1 MLLSACVI
9 ARDEAASL
17 PRCLASL
24 AGLADEVVVYD
35 TGSTDDTVAVAQGA
49 GARVVRGSWPGSF
62 ADARNAALG
71 HCRGGWVLSIDADEE
86 AVVVDP
92 AGLRAQLAL
101 VPVDVDALQVSIDN
115 LGAAGLAGA
124 YAHVAE
130 RLFRRD
136 RCTWRGRLH
145 EQLVADATDGL
156 AISRHLTALR
166 VRHHGYV
173 PDPVVAQAKAQR
185 NLQLAQA
192 EVEDPSLGDRGIALV
207 WLGRALW
214 AAGRSEE
221 ALVALFDGARTTA
234 NPTSR
239 RQGLAGAARVALGLG
254 RIEAAEVAV
263 AELRLASTAPVAADV
278 LQAGVHLASGRHRQ
292 ALALLGTLTTTIRD
306 DDGYEHSPRSTAEWR
321 AAALLGAGCPG
332 EAADEL
338 LGPLRAEGVLVADL
352 DLLVA
357 ALEQAGRSLDELA
370 SAAPGPA
377 VVTVAAGAAR
387 LRPDRSHRVLQAL
400 WRRWGND
407 DAGREDSPAMAV
419 LAGAALA
426 GRLLPAVPA
435 ATWSARLRA
444 AGLGEL
450 CPLTALARD
459 GGAPPRRRLQA
470 ALAAGRA
477 GDEAMA
483 AMVPELA
490 ALLPS
495 AALDAIALPGPLRAA
510 ADDLRVQGTPA
521 PRSPAG
527 PGGGRTG
534 PANGDGERPA
544 VSLVLVAS
552 DGAERV
558 LGCLQALVVTLPA
571 DLPFEVVV
579 VTAGADAATRSVVD
593 ALGGDVVVVD
603 GTLAVGRARARNLGL
618 AAAASS
624 ADVVCFV
631 DSVARPE
638 PGWLVPLV
646 AGLHDDPA
654 LGCLGSVLRTACG
667 DLVAGGTVRAEESS
681 GRAAGLARRPW
692 GGSGRLGPAVDWVR
706 IDGTGAGD
714 PLPVEVVPGHVV
726 AVRRCAIDEVGGFD
740 EDYWNGGEVAELCAS
755 LGGAGW
761 AVACHPA
768 SAAGDDSGTD
778 LAAILWAEQDP
789 AQVPLMVTAGPRWQ
803 WRDNRE
809 CYTQRWL
816 VPALVP

>member
-9 ARDEAASL
+9 ARDESASL

-24 AGLADEVVVYD
+24 VGLVDEVVVYD
-35 TGSTDDTVAVAQGA
+35 TGSADDTVAVAQGA
-49 GARVVRGSWPGSF
+49 GARVVQGSWPGSF
-62 ADARNAALG
+62 ADARNAAVG
-71 HCRGGWVLSIDADEE
+71 HCRGTWVLSIDADEE
-86 AVVVDP
+86 AVVADP
-92 AGLRAQLAL
+92 AGLRARLAL
-101 VPVDVDALQVSIDN
+101 VPTDVDALQVSIDN

-130 RLFRRD
+130 RLFRPD

-156 AISRHLTALR
+156 ATSRHLAALR
-166 VRHHGYV
+166 LRHHGYV
-173 PDPVVAQAKAQR
+173 PDPVVARAKAER

-214 AAGRSEE
+214 AAGRSDE
-221 ALVALFDGARTTA
+221 ALVALLDGARTTA

-254 RIEAAEVAV
+254 RIEAAEEAV

-278 LQAGVHLASGRHRQ
+278 LQAGVHLASGRHGE
-292 ALALLGTLTTTIRD
+292 ALALLGTLTTTVRD

-338 LGPLRAEGVLVADL
+338 LAPLRAEGVLVADL

-370 SAAPGPA
+370 AAAPGPA

-387 LRPDRSHRVLQAL
+387 LRPARSHRVLQAL

-419 LAGAALA
+419 LVGAALA
-426 GRLLPAVPA
+426 GRLLPAQPA

-450 CPLTALARD
+450 CPLAALALD
-459 GGAPPRRRLQA
+459 VGAPPRRRLQA
-470 ALAAGRA
+470 ALAAGQA
-477 GDEAMA
+477 GDEAVA
-483 AMVPELA
+483 GLVPGLA
-490 ALLPS
+490 ALVPPAMLR
-495 AALDAIALPGPLRAA
+495 DVALPGGLRVA
-510 ADDLRVQGTPA
+510 ADDLRAQGTPG
-521 PRSPAG
+521 PRTAAG
-527 PGGGRTG
+527 PGRDGTD
-534 PANGDGERPA
+534 PVNGARQRPA

-552 DGAERV
+552 GGAERV
-558 LGCLQALVVTLPA
+558 LACLQALAATLPV

-618 AAAASS
+618 ASAS

-631 DSVARPE
+631 DPVARPE
-638 PGWLVPLV
+638 PGWLAPLV
-646 AGLHDDPA
+646 AGLHGDPA
-654 LGCLGSVLRTACG
+654 LGCLGAALRTACG

-706 IDGTGAGD
+706 VDGTGVGG
-714 PLPVEVVPGHVV
+714 PLPVEVVPGHLV
-726 AVRRCAIDEVGGFD
+726 AVRRRAIDEVGGFD
-740 EDYWNGGEVAELCAS
+740 EGYWNGGEVADLCAS
-755 LGGAGW
+755 LGGEGW
-761 AVACHPA
+761 AVAGHPA

-809 CYTQRWL
+809 RYTQRWL